1 MENKQIIVQ
10 KNNPTR
16 LISNIVLL
24 LSGRFVSL
32 IGTQIYNFALGLY
45 VLKTTGSPL
54 SFGITLFFGVL
65 PRVIL
70 GPFAGAISDRFD
82 RKKMVVGMDY
92 LSGLV
97 VLALFAVSLIDGLR
111 LFYIY
116 AASFLLATANTF
128 FDIPFTAS
136 IPNIVDDKSL
146 MRITSLNQTISSIA
160 AFTAPILAGSI
171 FAYVD
176 IKLFLFINGIS
187 FICSG
192 ISEMFIDFKFNVHI
206 LESENIKAQNSN
218 SLNNILSQIKD
229 GFCYLKSQEALFIL
243 FVFSIIINFF
253 ISIGNS
259 VPTPFILNNVLKL
272 SSTQYGFV
280 QAASSIGMLLGS
292 ILLSIIPE
300 KEKKYRYI
308 VYGNLILSIT
318 ILLIGLLVVPGLKI
332 FNNAIYCVLYAIIK
346 ATMNIDVLFVN
357 IPISVTM
364 QRLVPD
370 NMRGRVFGLQDTIV
384 TAILPIGLLLSGIL
398 SNIIP
403 VYIIPIASGG
413 FLLMLSFLMIKNKSI
428 KEL

>member
-300 KEKKYRYI
+300 KEK
-308 VYGNLILSIT
+308 
-318 ILLIGLLVVPGLKI
+318 
-332 FNNAIYCVLYAIIK
+332 
-346 ATMNIDVLFVN
+346 NID
-357 IPISVTM
+357 
-364 QRLVPD
+364 
-370 NMRGRVFGLQDTIV
+370 
-384 TAILPIGLLLSGIL
+384 ILYMEI
-398 SNIIP
+398 
-403 VYIIPIASGG
+403 
-413 FLLMLSFLMIKNKSI
+413 
-428 KEL
+428 

>member
-1 MENKQIIVQ
+1 MENNQIIVQ
-10 KNNPTR
+10 NNNPTR

-92 LSGLV
+92 LSGIV

-111 LFYIY
+111 LPYIY
-116 AASFLLATANTF
+116 ATSFLLATANTF

-160 AFTAPILAGSI
+160 AFSAPILAGSI

-187 FICSG
+187 FIFSG

-218 SLNNILSQIKD
+218 SLKNILSQIKD

-318 ILLIGLLVVPGLKI
+318 ILLIGLPVVPGLKI
-332 FNNAIYCVLYAIIK
+332 FNNTIYCILYAIIK

-413 FLLMLSFLMIKNKSI
+413 FLLILSFLMIKNKSI

>member
-1 MENKQIIVQ
+1 MDNNRIIVQ
-10 KNNPTR
+10 NNNPTR

-92 LSGLV
+92 LSGIV

-111 LFYIY
+111 LPYIY
-116 AASFLLATANTF
+116 ATSFFLATANTF

-160 AFTAPILAGSI
+160 AFSAPILAGSI

-187 FICSG
+187 FIFSG

-206 LESENIKAQNSN
+206 LESKNIKAQNSN
-218 SLNNILSQIKD
+218 SLKNILSQIKD

-332 FNNAIYCVLYAIIK
+332 FNNTIYCILYAIIK